1 MPRTSSSPGKAAL
14 LLILVLLLAF
24 IAYDLTS
31 QDPLLLSLW
40 DSLTGGPGR
49 GERVR
54 DGILEELRR
63 RR

>member
-1 MPRTSSSPGKAAL
+1 M
-14 LLILVLLLAF
+14 AF